1 MRSALLCAF
10 CLLYATCVHAETWLS
25 ASIASYHIKRGDYCE
40 VNPGIGFEYGLS
52 KTTRFVAGT
61 YQNSLCNVSNYIGVT
76 WVPLQFGNWRLGV
89 ATIAI
94 TGYENDKKKKGDEV
108 IFAPLPMVSYEG
120 RRFGI
125 NLAVIPP
132 YDEFDGAIGAQLK
145 VRF

>member
-1 MRSALLCAF
+1 MKTLLCAF

-40 VNPGIGFEYGLS
+40 VNPGIGFEQS
-52 KTTRFVAGT
+52 IFKDTRFVAGT
-61 YQNSLCNVSNYIGVT
+61 YQNSLCNVSNYVGLS
-76 WVPLQFGNWRLGV
+76 WAPLKFGNWRLGV

-94 TGYENDKKKKGDEV
+94 TGYEDDKKKKKGDEV
-108 IFAPLPMVSYEG
+108 IFAPLPMLSYEG

-132 YDEFDGAIGAQLK
+132 YADFGGAIGLQGK